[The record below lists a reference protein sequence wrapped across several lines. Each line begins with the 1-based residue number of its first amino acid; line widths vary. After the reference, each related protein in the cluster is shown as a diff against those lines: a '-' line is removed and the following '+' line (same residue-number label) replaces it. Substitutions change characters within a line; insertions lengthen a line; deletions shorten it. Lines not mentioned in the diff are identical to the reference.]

1 MRVCSRW
8 RSAAAASAAAF
19 LARRLSADLSGSDPA
34 VSPGLTG
41 LDRPGGLRCNA
52 DGGALPSLSLSAGA
66 YPDQWGNNVN
76 VAPNA
81 SSSIGNQSSLL
92 ALVTLNIP
100 LARSR
105 SEFSCQTLLKDAQI
119 KARIDNLRLLVEE
132 NVISESQYQKA
143 LRSLF
148 GAQFVELGA
157 NAANPAAG
165 VSVVL
170 PSAGQNAGIWARQVV
185 AARDSRE
192 RRMAQA
198 GCRPQAAHCTAPR
211 P

>member
-1 MRVCSRW
+1 MALGGGSLCGSLPW
-8 RSAAAASAAAF
+8 QGALAQIF
-19 LARRLSADLSGSDPA
+19 LAPTQQFPQGSRVSIDL
-34 VSPGLTG
+34 
-41 LDRPGGLRCNA
+41 GGLRCNA

-170 PSAGQNAGIWARQVV
+170 PSAGQNAG
-185 AARDSRE
+185 DLG
-192 RRMAQA
+192 QA
-198 GCRPQAAHCTAPR
+198 GGGRPRQP
-211 P
+211 

>member
-1 MRVCSRW
+1 MW
-8 RSAAAASAAAF
+8 RLASGTVHRAGVLALALGGGSLCGSLPWQGALAQIF
-19 LARRLSADLSGSDPA
+19 LAPTQQFPQGSRVSIDL
-34 VSPGLTG
+34 
-41 LDRPGGLRCNA
+41 GGLRCNA

-148 GAQFVELGA
+148 GAQFVELGV

-170 PSAGQNAGIWARQVV
+170 PSAGQNAG
-185 AARDSRE
+185 DLG
-192 RRMAQA
+192 QA
-198 GCRPQAAHCTAPR
+198 GGGRPRQP
-211 P
+211 

>member
-1 MRVCSRW
+1 VLALALGGGSLCGSLPW
-8 RSAAAASAAAF
+8 QGALAQIF
-19 LARRLSADLSGSDPA
+19 LAPTQQFTQGSRVSIDL
-34 VSPGLTG
+34 
-41 LDRPGGLRCNA
+41 GGLRCNA

-170 PSAGQNAGIWARQVV
+170 PSAGQNAG
-185 AARDSRE
+185 DLG
-192 RRMAQA
+192 QA
-198 GCRPQAAHCTAPR
+198 GGGRPRQP
-211 P
+211 

>member
-1 MRVCSRW
+1 MW
-8 RSAAAASAAAF
+8 RLASGTVHRAGVLALALGGGSLCGSLPWQGALAQIF
-19 LARRLSADLSGSDPA
+19 LAPTQQFPQGSRVSIDL
-34 VSPGLTG
+34 
-41 LDRPGGLRCNA
+41 GGLRCNA

-165 VSVVL
+165 VSLVL
-170 PSAGQNAGIWARQVV
+170 PSAGQNAG
-185 AARDSRE
+185 DLG
-192 RRMAQA
+192 QA
-198 GCRPQAAHCTAPR
+198 GGGRPRQP
-211 P
+211 

>member
-1 MRVCSRW
+1 MW
-8 RSAAAASAAAF
+8 RLASGTVHRAGVLALALGGGSLCGSLPWQGALAQIF
-19 LARRLSADLSGSDPA
+19 LAPTQQFPQGSRVSIDL
-34 VSPGLTG
+34 
-41 LDRPGGLRCNA
+41 GGLRCNA
-52 DGGALPSLSLSAGA
+52 DGGALPSLNLSAGA
-66 YPDQWGNNVN
+66 YPDQWAGALAVSGNTNTT
-76 VAPNA
+76 
-81 SSSIGNQSSLL
+81 SIGNQSSLL

-170 PSAGQNAGIWARQVV
+170 PSAGQNAG
-185 AARDSRE
+185 DLG
-192 RRMAQA
+192 QA
-198 GCRPQAAHCTAPR
+198 GGGRPRQP
-211 P
+211 

>member
-1 MRVCSRW
+1 MW
-8 RSAAAASAAAF
+8 RLASGTVHRAGVLALALGGGSLCGSLPWQGALAQIF
-19 LARRLSADLSGSDPA
+19 LAPTQQFPQGSRVSIDL
-34 VSPGLTG
+34 
-41 LDRPGGLRCNA
+41 GGLRCNA

-170 PSAGQNAGIWARQVV
+170 PSAGQNAG
-185 AARDSRE
+185 DLG
-192 RRMAQA
+192 QA
-198 GCRPQAAHCTAPR
+198 GGGRPRQP
-211 P
+211 

>member
-1 MRVCSRW
+1 MW
-8 RSAAAASAAAF
+8 R
-19 LARRLSADLSGSDPA
+19 LAPGTVHRAGVLALALGGGFVSGSLPGQDALAQIYLAPTQQFPQGSR
-34 VSPGLTG
+34 VSIDL
-41 LDRPGGLRCNA
+41 GGLRCNA

-81 SSSIGNQSSLL
+81 SNSSIGNQSSLL

-143 LRSLF
+143 LRALF
-148 GAQFVELGA
+148 GPQFDELGA
-157 NAANPAAG
+157 SAVSTAAG
-165 VSVVL
+165 QTVVL
-170 PSAGQNAGIWARQVV
+170 PSTGQDPG
-185 AARDSRE
+185 DLG
-192 RRMAQA
+192 QA
-198 GCRPQAAHCTAPR
+198 GGGRPRQP
-211 P
+211 

>member
-1 MRVCSRW
+1 MW
-8 RSAAAASAAAF
+8 R
-19 LARRLSADLSGSDPA
+19 LAPGTVHRAGVLALALGGIAVSGSLPWQGA
-34 VSPGLTG
+34 LAQIYLAPTQQFPQGARVSIDL
-41 LDRPGGLRCNA
+41 GGLRCNA

-81 SSSIGNQSSLL
+81 SNSSIGNQSSLL

-143 LRSLF
+143 LRALF
-148 GAQFVELGA
+148 GSQFAELGA
-157 NAANPAAG
+157 STASPAAG
-165 VSVVL
+165 LTVVL
-170 PSAGQNAGIWARQVV
+170 PSAGQNPG
-185 AARDSRE
+185 DLG
-192 RRMAQA
+192 QA
-198 GCRPQAAHCTAPR
+198 GGGRPRQP
-211 P
+211 